1 MQSVAQHCFAAHRQ
15 LTRLFPPSASFSA
28 SARRATAF
36 APERCPGGLIAA
48 SGYGGHNLP
57 ALIARG
63 GVRCQSSSAE
73 ASAKAEPNVKDL
85 ALKARLALSAE
96 EEKEFGKSI
105 SRIVDWFGQLQQV
118 DLSDV
123 PAAIRV
129 GGEELR
135 PDNMREDVVV
145 DFENR
150 EEMLSQVPKMDGPF
164 LKVPNVLPSN

>member
-1 MQSVAQHCFAAHRQ
+1 FGQ
-15 LTRLFPPSASFSA
+15 LQQVDLPDVPASIRTRLKYPLLIHLNHSPPPSSPS
-28 SARRATAF
+28 
-36 APERCPGGLIAA
+36 IAG
-48 SGYGGHNLP
+48 SGSY
-57 ALIARG
+57 
-63 GVRCQSSSAE
+63 
-73 ASAKAEPNVKDL
+73 
-85 ALKARLALSAE
+85 
-96 EEKEFGKSI
+96 
-105 SRIVDWFGQLQQV
+105 SRFGQLQQV

-145 DFENR
+145 AFENR